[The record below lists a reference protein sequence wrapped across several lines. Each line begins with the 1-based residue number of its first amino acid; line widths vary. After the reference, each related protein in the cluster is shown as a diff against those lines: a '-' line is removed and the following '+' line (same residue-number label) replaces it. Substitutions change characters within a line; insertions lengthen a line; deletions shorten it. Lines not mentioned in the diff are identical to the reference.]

1 MKAQGT
7 MKELRKD
14 LTDFVENYI
23 DSMDIDEAE
32 LNKIVKAANDL
43 YKLIKS
49 NQEGPDPERLALT
62 MFIIASQ
69 DKKMK
74 IDPYEFAGY
83 A

>member
-1 MKAQGT
+1 

>member
-1 MKAQGT
+1 MKGRGT

-14 LTDFVENYI
+14 LTDFVEEYI
-23 DSMDIDEAE
+23 DLLDIDEAE

-43 YKLIKS
+43 YKLIKATE
-49 NQEGPDPERLALT
+49 EGPDPENLALT
-62 MFIIASQ
+62 MFIIACQ

>member
-7 MKELRKD
+7 VKELRKD

-23 DSMDIDEAE
+23 DSMEIDEAE

-49 NQEGPDPERLALT
+49 NEEGPDAESLALT

-74 IDPYEFAGY
+74 IDPYEFLGY